1 MWKSQTLLQGVFT
14 VPWGPRGHP
23 VTVFTILPATRCH
36 FFFILR
42 EVLYYTLWRVAK
54 KVGIGVGD
62 SSDETPY
69 ITLPPVFFI
78 CLLQRSEHFFFYIFW
93 LPHERELEKVWQDFW
108 FAFWAFTNSFLP
120 PIFGFFCY
128 FRRPWNWISRKFWQ
142 DKQFF
147 FNFSTFFSLAW
158 FWISLR
164 SLFFI
169 YIFCWRI
176 FFGINSC

>member
-78 CLLQRSEHFFFYIFW
+78 CLLQRSEHFFSIFFGS
-93 LPHERELEKVWQDFW
+93 L
-108 FAFWAFTNSFLP
+108 TNVNLKRCDK
-120 PIFGFFCY
+120 IFGSPSELSPILFCPP
-128 FRRPWNWISRKFWQ
+128 FLVSFAIFGGREIELAENSDRTSNF
-142 DKQFF
+142 
-147 FNFSTFFSLAW
+147 FSTFQLFSLW
-158 FWISLR
+158 LGSE
-164 SLFFI
+164 
-169 YIFCWRI
+169 
-176 FFGINSC
+176 